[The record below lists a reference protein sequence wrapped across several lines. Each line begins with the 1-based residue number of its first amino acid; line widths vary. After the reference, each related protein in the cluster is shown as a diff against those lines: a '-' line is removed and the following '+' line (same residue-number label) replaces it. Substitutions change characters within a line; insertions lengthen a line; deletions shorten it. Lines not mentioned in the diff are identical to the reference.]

1 MAIHIYSVFFLEEK
15 NIDLRLTL
23 IAKAT
28 REVARNLGWREYNLY
43 KLIVHA
49 WTTVE
54 RGPIDQYYYLIY
66 LFIFAFCPVI
76 HVMYT
81 IIKIDGGHGI
91 ERST

>member
-54 RGPIDQYYYLIY
+54 RGPIDQYYYFIY
-66 LFIFAFCPVI
+66 LFIYFCLCPVI
-76 HVMYT
+76 HV
-81 IIKIDGGHGI
+81 IKIDGGHGI